1 MIVNPHVWVR
11 AIPCYSPVIEDVAVL
26 KKFIKSLCS
35 ASSVVLSDE
44 VEDDLISS
52 FGGCLLLYEN
62 IFTRKDIQSDLQA
75 MKKNH
80 TAELK
85 SVLNLEN
92 NQVFD
97 IASLERYE
105 LLQSVARGNKVVIT
119 ESSPA
124 KYLLAKHGDIQ
135 AFLGIHP
142 EGHLVLALPMTKQSL
157 KEIEPLVIKQ
167 QNKLNYK

>member
-11 AIPCYSPVIEDVAVL
+11 SIPCYSPVIDDVAVL

-35 ASSVVLSDE
+35 ESSVVLNNE
-44 VEDDLISS
+44 VMDDLISS
-52 FGGCLLLYEN
+52 FGGCLILYEN
-62 IFTRKDIQSDLQA
+62 ILISDNISNDLQA
-75 MKKNH
+75 IKKKH
-80 TAELK
+80 TNELK
-85 SVLNLEN
+85 SVLNLEK

-105 LLQSVARGNKVVIT
+105 LLRSVARGDKIT
-119 ESSPA
+119 ETNIPPA
-124 KYLLAKHGDIQ
+124 KYLLAKHGDVQ

-157 KEIEPLVIKQ
+157 KEIEPLVNKQ

>member
-11 AIPCYSPVIEDVAVL
+11 SIPCYSPVIDDVAVL
-26 KKFIKSLCS
+26 MKFIKSLCS
-35 ASSVVLSDE
+35 ESSVVLSNE
-44 VEDDLISS
+44 VMDDLISS
-52 FGGCLLLYEN
+52 FGGCFILYEN
-62 IFTRKDIQSDLQA
+62 IFISDNISNDLQA
-75 MKKNH
+75 IKKKH
-80 TAELK
+80 TNEVK
-85 SVLNLEN
+85 SVLNLEKK
-92 NQVFD
+92 QVFE
-97 IASLERYE
+97 IASLRRYE
-105 LLQSVARGNKVVIT
+105 LLQSVARGDKVVIT

-124 KYLLAKHGDIQ
+124 EYLLAKHGKIQ